1 LRKSIRESAKK
12 EVAILK
18 DIGTSQME
26 NEIQQR
32 VIKIT
37 KNLVGKSEEIMDN
50 TGISP
55 SLGEEEIN
63 EYLELVV
70 KEITK
75 DKQTS

>member
-1 LRKSIRESAKK
+1 MRKSIRESAKK

-18 DIGTSQME
+18 DIETSQME

-63 EYLELVV
+63 EYLELIVR
-70 KEITK
+70 E
-75 DKQTS
+75 

>member
-1 LRKSIRESAKK
+1 
-12 EVAILK
+12 
-18 DIGTSQME
+18 ME

-63 EYLELVV
+63 E
-70 KEITK
+70 
-75 DKQTS
+75 